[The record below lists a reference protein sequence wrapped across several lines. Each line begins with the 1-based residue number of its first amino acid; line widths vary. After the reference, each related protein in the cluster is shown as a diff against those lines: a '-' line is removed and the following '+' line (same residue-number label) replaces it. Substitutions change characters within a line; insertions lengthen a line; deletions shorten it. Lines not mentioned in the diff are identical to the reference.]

1 MRMTIAVTG
10 KDGHPADGPSAEF
23 DEDGGTIGRRVDC
36 TLVIADDQRHISR
49 VHALVEFRG
58 DYFCIV
64 DKGSYIAVRVNGLR
78 VGRGQET
85 PIFEGDE
92 IVIGG
97 YTMRVTHVA
106 AAWDLEATL
115 AVPALTLRDP
125 PRPPVVAA
133 APAPAPAA
141 AAGTGAVEAP
151 DSPAGP
157 PTAKGSDSAEA
168 SSDGNG
174 PRRRKSRSRRK
185 ATRPAPAEVPLE
197 AIRDNP
203 TSTHEPGRTLPPEES
218 VARML
223 AAEAGAIVPDF
234 DIAAEGGVPGAS
246 VAERPGQSTFDL
258 LADRLLEKGDL
269 AYDPF
274 MPSVWDERVP
284 PPAAAVP
291 AESPASS
298 EAEAAPDED
307 AHAPRSDT
315 PGLAGPSSPDAMPA
329 AADASPALEPAQ
341 GDETIVVPTFLA
353 EIPSSELPAGLMPEP
368 DDAPTV
374 VKEVVGDTL
383 VTLAADDEA
392 EPVVLE
398 GEVLAVDEAQAD
410 AVVDVAAQTIAPVA
424 DGSVLAGGAGD
435 PAEDAEVLARV
446 VRRRHRG
453 TVSAEQAAEAPRA
466 TTDAEVPDKPEIV
479 LVLQPLAAGDEGE
492 LVVPIRR
499 RNRRAAQPSAG

>member
-10 KDGHPADGPSAEF
+10 KDGHPADGPVAEF
-23 DEDGGTIGRRVDC
+23 GEDGGTIGRRVDC

-92 IVIGG
+92 IVVGG

-125 PRPPVVAA
+125 PRPPVVIADA
-133 APAPAPAA
+133 APAPAASAQQAAAGIPAGAA
-141 AAGTGAVEAP
+141 AA
-151 DSPAGP
+151 PA
-157 PTAKGSDSAEA
+157 AKGSDSEDA

-174 PRRRKSRSRRK
+174 SRRRKSRGRRK
-185 ATRPAPAEVPLE
+185 ATRAAPAEVPLE

-218 VARML
+218 VARLL
-223 AAEAGAIVPDF
+223 AAEAGAVVPDF

-274 MPSVWDERVP
+274 MPSVWDERVR
-284 PPAAAVP
+284 PPAADGSGP
-291 AESPASS
+291 APVVVA
-298 EAEAAPDED
+298 AEAARDEVTPVSQSEADMAPETVLPD
-307 AHAPRSDT
+307 
-315 PGLAGPSSPDAMPA
+315 SPPA
-329 AADASPALEPAQ
+329 TAEPVSALEPAHA
-341 GDETIVVPTFLA
+341 DEAIVVPTFLA
-353 EIPSSELPAGLMPEP
+353 EIPPNELPDALMPEP

-383 VTLAADDEA
+383 VAVSADEDA

-398 GEVLAVDEAQAD
+398 GEVVPIGDPQPEDRVDI
-410 AVVDVAAQTIAPVA
+410 AAQTVVPVA
-424 DGSVLAGGAGD
+424 ADIAAAEAEPVM
-435 PAEDAEVLARV
+435 AEDAEVLARV

-453 TVSAEQAAEAPRA
+453 NAAAERHAEAPRTA
-466 TTDAEVPDKPEIV
+466 ADAEVPDKPEIV

-499 RNRRAAQPSAG
+499 RNRRASQQSAG

>member
-1 MRMTIAVTG
+1 MRMTIAVVG
-10 KDGHPADGPSAEF
+10 KDGQPTDGPSAEF

-36 TLVIADDQRHISR
+36 NLVIADDQRHISR

-106 AAWDLEATL
+106 AAWDLDATL
-115 AVPALTLRDP
+115 AVPSLVFRDP
-125 PRPPVVAA
+125 PRPPAVAA
-133 APAPAPAA
+133 DAAPPQTVPVEGGVAEVPA
-141 AAGTGAVEAP
+141 EAP
-151 DSPAGP
+151 VA
-157 PTAKGSDSAEA
+157 PTAKGSDSADA

-185 ATRPAPAEVPLE
+185 ATRAAPAEVPLE

-223 AAEAGAIVPDF
+223 SAEGGPVVPDF
-234 DIAAEGGVPGAS
+234 DIASEGGVPGAS

-274 MPSVWDERVP
+274 MPSVWDERMR
-284 PPAAAVP
+284 PPAADVPDPSSAAV
-291 AESPASS
+291 
-298 EAEAAPDED
+298 EAEAAPCED
-307 AHAPRSDT
+307 RRLEAPE
-315 PGLAGPSSPDAMPA
+315 GPEVSLPDPVPA
-329 AADASPALEPAQ
+329 AVEAAPVLESARE
-341 GDETIVVPTFLA
+341 DEAIVVPTFLT
-353 EIPSSELPAGLMPEP
+353 EIPPNDLPAALMPEP
-368 DDAPTV
+368 DDVPAV

-383 VTLAADDEA
+383 VTVAADDGT

-398 GEVLAVDEAQAD
+398 GEVLAVDEAPAED
-410 AVVDVAAQTIAPVA
+410 VVDVAAQTVVPPAADLAVA
-424 DGSVLAGGAGD
+424 EAVHATV
-435 PAEDAEVLARV
+435 EDAEVLARV

-453 TVSAEQAAEAPRA
+453 SAAADQHAEGPRA
-466 TTDAEVPDKPEIV
+466 APEADGSDKPEIV

-499 RNRRAAQPSAG
+499 RNRRPTQQSAG

>member
-1 MRMTIAVTG
+1 MRMTIAVVG
-10 KDGHPADGPSAEF
+10 KDGHPADGPVAEF
-23 DEDGGTIGRRVDC
+23 GEDGGTIGRRVDC

-115 AVPALTLRDP
+115 AVPALTFRDP
-125 PRPPVVAA
+125 PRPPVVIAD
-133 APAPAPAA
+133 PAPAVSARQAA
-141 AAGTGAVEAP
+141 DGVPAGTAAVP
-151 DSPAGP
+151 N
-157 PTAKGSDSAEA
+157 AKGSDGEDA

-174 PRRRKSRSRRK
+174 ARRRKSRGRRK
-185 ATRPAPAEVPLE
+185 TTRAAPAEVPLE

-223 AAEAGAIVPDF
+223 AAEAGAVVPDF

-274 MPSVWDERVP
+274 MPSVWDERVR
-284 PPAAAVP
+284 PPAADGA
-291 AESPASS
+291 SPAPVAV
-298 EAEAAPDED
+298 EAEAARDEVAPAPQGEADLAPQPVLPDSPPAMAEPWP
-307 AHAPRSDT
+307 APEPVHADEHVVAATSLT
-315 PGLAGPSSPDAMPA
+315 ESPS
-329 AADASPALEPAQ
+329 
-341 GDETIVVPTFLA
+341 G
-353 EIPSSELPAGLMPEP
+353 ELPAALMPES
-368 DDAPTV
+368 DDAATV
-374 VKEVVGDTL
+374 VKEVVGETL
-383 VTLAADDEA
+383 VAVAVDDDA
-392 EPVVLE
+392 RPAVLE
-398 GEVLAVDEAQAD
+398 GEVMPTGDPQPED
-410 AVVDVAAQTIAPVA
+410 IVDVAAQTVVPIAADNTVAEAEPVT
-424 DGSVLAGGAGD
+424 
-435 PAEDAEVLARV
+435 AEDAEVLARV

-453 TVSAEQAAEAPRA
+453 NAAAERHAEVPPVA
-466 TTDAEVPDKPEIV
+466 ADAEVPDKPEIV

-499 RNRRAAQPSAG
+499 RNRRASQQSAG

>member
-10 KDGHPADGPSAEF
+10 KDGHPADGPVAEF
-23 DEDGGTIGRRVDC
+23 GEDGGTIGRRVDC

-106 AAWDLEATL
+106 AAWDLDATL
-115 AVPALTLRDP
+115 AVPALVRRDP
-125 PRPPVVAA
+125 PGPPVVAA
-133 APAPAPAA
+133 GPAPDGGLPRASDVAARPAD
-141 AAGTGAVEAP
+141 TPEAP
-151 DSPAGP
+151 S
-157 PTAKGSDSAEA
+157 AKGSDSEDA
-168 SSDGNG
+168 SSAGNG
-174 PRRRKSRSRRK
+174 ARRGKARTRRK
-185 ATRPAPAEVPLE
+185 APRAAPAEMPLE

-223 AAEAGAIVPDF
+223 AAEAGSVVPDF
-234 DIAAEGGVPGAS
+234 DISSEGGVPGAS
-246 VAERPGQSTFDL
+246 IAERPGQSTFDL

-284 PPAAAVP
+284 LPAGSETQARSDEGGREWPADTTAASPPAPQPMAASGVP
-291 AESPASS
+291 
-298 EAEAAPDED
+298 
-307 AHAPRSDT
+307 
-315 PGLAGPSSPDAMPA
+315 PSV
-329 AADASPALEPAQ
+329 LEPAHR
-341 GDETIVVPTFLA
+341 DEAIVVPTFLT
-353 EIPSSELPAGLMPEP
+353 EIPAAELPAALMPEP
-368 DDAPTV
+368 DHAPTV
-374 VKEVVGDTL
+374 LKEVVGDTL
-383 VTLAADDEA
+383 VTVMADDGDG
-392 EPVVLE
+392 PVILE
-398 GEVLAVDEAQAD
+398 GEVLPLDDTGPEDVVDLAAESVMPAAEGD
-410 AVVDVAAQTIAPVA
+410 AVSEPAAGTP
-424 DGSVLAGGAGD
+424 
-435 PAEDAEVLARV
+435 EDAQVLARV

-453 TVSAEQAAEAPRA
+453 KMAAESNPEVPRA
-466 TTDAEVPDKPEIV
+466 AADTEMPDKPEIV
-479 LVLQPLAAGDEGE
+479 LVLQPLAGDDGE

-499 RNRRAAQPSAG
+499 RNRRAAPQSAG